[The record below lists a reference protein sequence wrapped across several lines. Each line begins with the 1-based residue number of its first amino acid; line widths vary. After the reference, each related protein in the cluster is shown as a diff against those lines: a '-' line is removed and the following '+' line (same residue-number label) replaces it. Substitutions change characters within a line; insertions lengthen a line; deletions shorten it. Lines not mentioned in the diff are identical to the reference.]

1 MYGTV
6 DTCGQGW
13 TELFFCV
20 ALFWL
25 KHSLQSTATRVT
37 EDVRNSMDALT
48 RQRYQRNLD
57 ITAKLPSLRSCVCV
71 LKQFTVAAQL
81 GI

>member
-13 TELFFCV
+13 TELFCV

-25 KHSLQSTATRVT
+25 KHSLQSTAT
-37 EDVRNSMDALT
+37 ALLRMSGT
-48 RQRYQRNLD
+48 VCMHSHAKGISGFRYYGE
-57 ITAKLPSLRSCVCV
+57 TASLRSVCVC
-71 LKQFTVAAQL
+71 
-81 GI
+81 